1 MRLTG
6 KVAIVTGGSRGIGRA
21 VCLAFAREGAK
32 VVVTGRNE
40 DRCRK
45 VAAEIESRGGEAL
58 AVRADVSNE
67 ADVAGM
73 VSAARGR
80 FGRIDV
86 LVNNAGVNI
95 PYKTV
100 AELSLAEWNHVVGTN
115 LTGAFLCSR
124 AVLPV
129 MMSQR
134 HGRIINV
141 SSIGG
146 RQGAAGRTPYRP
158 TKAAL
163 INFSECLAAEVKAY
177 GIDVNAICPGPTDT
191 EMMHEITGGKVPA
204 YMAAPEDIAAVMVFL
219 ASDESRAITGT
230 SIDALGSA
238 NPLFGSSLDVAQRA
252 K

>member
-1 MRLTG
+1 MKLAN

-21 VCLAFAREGAK
+21 ACLALAREGAK
-32 VVVTGRNE
+32 VVVVGRNVE
-40 DRCRK
+40 SCQK
-45 VAAEIESRGGEAL
+45 VVAEIEAGGGAAL
-58 AVRADVSNE
+58 AVQADVSSE
-67 ADVAGM
+67 TDVAAM
-73 VSAARGR
+73 VNAAKKR
-80 FGRIDV
+80 FGRIDI

-100 AELSLAEWNHVVGTN
+100 TELSLEEWNRVMATN

-124 AVLPV
+124 AVIPV
-129 MMSQR
+129 MMAQR
-134 HGRIINV
+134 YGKIINV

-163 INFSECLAAEVKAY
+163 INFTECLAAEVKEY

-191 EMMHEITGGKVPA
+191 DMMHEITGGKVPSN
-204 YMAAPEDIAAVMVFL
+204 MAAPDDIAAVMVFL

-230 SIDALGSA
+230 AIDALGSA